1 MPTLGQ
7 QNEEPAMLPVAA
19 FRDWTLSRPDEQH
32 WELIDGVPIM
42 MAPPT
47 LDHQRIAS
55 NLERLLN
62 DAIAALPQP
71 RLPPIAAYQRI
82 GVNLGPAVEGYDPE
96 PDVAVVE
103 IPAIRQTR
111 YADRVLL
118 VAEVISPSDTVIIAG
133 KREIY
138 KLIPDCRC
146 ILVVQQDRYAVAA
159 ERRSAAGWTREVLSA
174 ADDRLTLPEFAL
186 RCTLSEIYK
195 GTAVA
200 QMRK

>member
-7 QNEEPAMLPVAA
+7 QNEEPVMLPVAA
-19 FRDWTLSRPDEQH
+19 FRGWTLSRPDEQH

-71 RLPPIAAYQRI
+71 CLPPIGAYQRI
-82 GVNLGPAVEGYDPE
+82 GVNPRPAVEGHDPE

-103 IPAIRQTR
+103 IPA
-111 YADRVLL
+111 YAR
-118 VAEVISPSDTVIIAG
+118 SDTRIASCWSP
-133 KREIY
+133 RWS
-138 KLIPDCRC
+138 
-146 ILVVQQDRYAVAA
+146 
-159 ERRSAAGWTREVLSA
+159 RRAIRSSSPASGRSISSSPIADASWWFSKIGTMWRPSAAVLPA
-174 ADDRLTLPEFAL
+174 GCARFCRRRT
-186 RCTLSEIYK
+186 I
-195 GTAVA
+195 G
-200 QMRK
+200 